1 MSVTSIASE
10 NLLPDDPGALMAE
23 LQALGLAAG
32 DEGPVAGGRRGG
44 AGPSDHRAV
53 SLGATTVMVPTRPAG
68 RSPFRLRVLDGPAS
82 TSPAGG
88 GDAARAGAPRVELWR
103 DDRAVAE
110 VSLPATP
117 RFYALTTA
125 DGIPYSKI
133 ALLHARRVLASTVIQ
148 SCVRYND
155 PATAC
160 RFCAIGTSMKDAR
173 TVARKSPAQLAEVA
187 EAAVRLDGVEQLV
200 LTTGTPATPDRGAA
214 HLAACAAGVKAVVP
228 SLPIQVQ
235 CEPPEDFGWFDR
247 LKTAGAD
254 ALGMHL
260 EAVEPDVRAA
270 VMPGKAEVPIG
281 RYFEAFEAAVRAFGR
296 GQVST
301 YLIAGLGDAP
311 ASLLAVAARLVELGV
326 YPFLVPFVPLAETPM
341 ADRPP
346 PPAAMMQPLYQE
358 IARLLRAGGLAS
370 ADMKAGCAKCGA
382 CSALSA
388 YEARA

>member
-1 MSVTSIASE
+1 MSVTSIVSGAS
-10 NLLPDDPGALMAE
+10 LPEDPAALMAE

-32 DEGPVAGGRRGG
+32 DETPGAGGRRGG

-53 SLGATTVMVPTRPAG
+53 SLGAATLMVPTRPAG
-68 RSPFRLRVLDGPAS
+68 RSPFRLRVLHGPDS
-82 TSPAGG
+82 TSA
-88 GDAARAGAPRVELWR
+88 GDAGRAPRVELWR
-103 DDRAVAE
+103 EDRAVAE

-133 ALLHARRVLASTVIQ
+133 ALLHARRVLASTVMQ

-173 TVARKSPAQLAEVA
+173 TVARKSPAQLAEVT

-214 HLAACAAGVKAVVP
+214 HLAACAAAVKAAVP

-235 CEPPEDFGWFDR
+235 CEPPEDFAWFDR
-247 LKTAGAD
+247 LKAAGAD

-260 EAVEPDVRAA
+260 EAVEPAVRAA
-270 VMPGKAEVPIG
+270 VMPGKAEVPVW

-311 ASLLAVAARLVELGV
+311 ASLLAVASRLVDLGV
-326 YPFLVPFVPLAETPM
+326 YPFLVPFVPLADTPM

-346 PPAAMMQPLYQE
+346 PPAAMMQPLYE
-358 IARLLRAGGLAS
+358 EVARLLRAGGLAS

>member
-1 MSVTSIASE
+1 MSVTSIVSGT
-10 NLLPDDPGALMAE
+10 LLPEDRGALMAE

-32 DEGPVAGGRRGG
+32 DETPGAGGRRGG

-68 RSPFRLRVLDGPAS
+68 RSPFRLRVLDGPDS
-82 TSPAGG
+82 TSPA
-88 GDAARAGAPRVELWR
+88 RAPRVELWR

-117 RFYALTTA
+117 RFYALETA

-214 HLAACAAGVKAVVP
+214 HLAACVAAIKAAVP
-228 SLPIQVQ
+228 ELAIQVQ
-235 CEPPEDFGWFDR
+235 CEPPDDFAWFER
-247 LKTAGAD
+247 LREAGAD
-254 ALGMHL
+254 TIGMHL
-260 EAVEPDVRAA
+260 EAVEPAVRAA
-270 VMPGKAEVPIG
+270 VMPGKAEVPVE
-281 RYFEAFEAAVRAFGR
+281 RYLEAYAAAVRVFGR

-301 YLIAGLGDAP
+301 YLIAGLGDRP
-311 ASLLAVAARLVELGV
+311 ESLIAMARTLAALGV
-326 YPFLVPFVPLAETPM
+326 YPFLVPFVPIAGTPM
-341 ADRPP
+341 ADAPP
-346 PPAAMMQPLYQE
+346 PPAAMMDALYRE
-358 IARLLRAGGLAS
+358 VGAIVRASGVTSAR
-370 ADMKAGCAKCGA
+370 MKAGCGKCGA
-382 CSALSA
+382 CSALAA
-388 YEARA
+388 YEVAS